1 MAFSITRPS
10 SPQLP
15 ASAPVDDHLSAA
27 LHAALSRVHDDMVH
41 QDRSHHPP
49 PDKSRIDIVLD
60 SDVLALKGTAVDIE
74 PALLSG
80 HIVLTLSEATPIK
93 EINLQF
99 RGKARLPPL
108 PHDPIS
114 LNSSG
119 QTYSLCTYD
128 WSFLEGEKRHSHT
141 LKAGKHLFPFSLA
154 LGGALPSSIFFPS
167 ASTSSSVS
175 YKLRATAVRPGFAHN
190 LHASHP
196 VTLLRS
202 FAADSL
208 EYQQT
213 LEIENT
219 WPDKLMYT
227 LVLPHRA
234 WAAGD
239 TVTALCKFIPLA
251 KGVRVLSV
259 LTNVNE
265 TMKIPSRGTEY
276 TRSVVATKHEV
287 TNGKLKLVSES
298 WYGIRQPLGP
308 GSTLH
313 PLGAT
318 GISVPTSPTQEERP
332 PGFNTPDLSLHL
344 VPSTPSSSSSHSHFQ
359 PTASS
364 SAPSHDPSPS
374 HGEPPDPA
382 LDGFTSTD
390 LIFPLSLTLPPTL
403 PPSHHLDP
411 IHISHR
417 IRWSILM
424 SNLDGHTSELRCSLP
439 ITILDGR
446 LLTEARA
453 GGRWVRRVVLGDYV
467 QGEGESTGTGIFGE
481 REDNEEG
488 ETLPSYTAHVRDR
501 VANAFL
507 PAGSTMR
514 IVNPYVSTA
523 SHISPTPGS
532 ATSAS
537 FPQHSGASSPPH
549 PHAHPHP
556 HRVLDWVNSE
566 LLSHPRS
573 PHSNSDPT
581 SQVPSRLV
589 SRAPSPEQRVRG
601 AMGPPVAISAP
612 DSHRPTQAAVPSSET
627 HRSAVVSGP
636 ETYTHSPPASRTQGT
651 LLTIAMKPLPSGW
664 LSGGSRTGS
673 HSSLAGMTSGHGL
686 GMTNVSGSYGVS
698 GHGGVSISAGS
709 GGLSMG
715 GAHPHSRSFGNLV
728 LPLQPLEY
736 PQGLT
741 PNTGGYSRLR
751 AAFSV
756 GGSGAQTPYFSGAH
770 SSPHSPRTP
779 PAEIAESTIWGRGF
793 TEVGSGGSG
802 SGARGDELDGV
813 GEVEASVT
821 GVQEGNASG
830 VLDGENVHANAAPDY
845 RVSFQGC
852 VPPLSSLAGL
862 PSYEEAACSGLQQER
877 RRSGQLDGLGSGLR
891 SSFDGRRGGALEGRH
906 SPDDG
911 GNSRD
916 GRHPILQDG
925 SHHILHDEPH
935 SSLHDDFR
943 PIQHDRPPTPH
954 EARGGARLR
963 VPIPRWRRE
972 SGEGS

>member
-1 MAFSITRPS
+1 
-10 SPQLP
+10 
-15 ASAPVDDHLSAA
+15 
-27 LHAALSRVHDDMVH
+27 
-41 QDRSHHPP
+41 
-49 PDKSRIDIVLD
+49 
-60 SDVLALKGTAVDIE
+60 
-74 PALLSG
+74 
-80 HIVLTLSEATPIK
+80 
-93 EINLQF
+93 
-99 RGKARLPPL
+99 
-108 PHDPIS
+108 
-114 LNSSG
+114 
-119 QTYSLCTYD
+119 
-128 WSFLEGEKRHSHT
+128 
-141 LKAGKHLFPFSLA
+141 
-154 LGGALPSSIFFPS
+154 
-167 ASTSSSVS
+167 
-175 YKLRATAVRPGFAHN
+175 
-190 LHASHP
+190 
-196 VTLLRS
+196 
-202 FAADSL
+202 
-208 EYQQT
+208 
-213 LEIENT
+213 
-219 WPDKLMYT
+219 MYT

-239 TVTALCKFIPLA
+239 TLTALCKFIPLA

-259 LTNVNE
+259 LTNLNE
-265 TMKIPSRGTEY
+265 TVKIPSRGTEY

-287 TNGKLKLVSES
+287 ANGKLKPVSES
-298 WYGIRQPLGP
+298 WYGIRQPLG
-308 GSTLH
+308 
-313 PLGAT
+313 AT
-318 GISVPTSPTQEERP
+318 GVSVPTSPAQEDRP
-332 PGFNTPDLSLHL
+332 PNLNLPDLSLHL
-344 VPSTPSSSSSHSHFQ
+344 VPSTSSSSSSHSHSQ

-364 SAPSHDPSPS
+364 SSMPSHDPSSS
-374 HGEPPDPA
+374 HDEPPDPA

-390 LIFPLSLTLPPTL
+390 LISPLSLTLPPTL

-446 LLTEARA
+446 LLPEARA

-467 QGEGESTGTGIFGE
+467 QGEGESSGTGIFGE
-481 REDNEEG
+481 RDDNEEEG

-514 IVNPYVSTA
+514 VVNPYMSTA
-523 SHISPTPGS
+523 PHISPTPGS

-537 FPQHSGASSPPH
+537 FPQRSGASSPPH
-549 PHAHPHP
+549 PHAHSLPHS
-556 HRVLDWVNSE
+556 VLDWVNSE

-573 PHSNSDPT
+573 PHLNSDPT

-589 SRAPSPEQRVRG
+589 SRAPSPERRG

-612 DSHRPTQAAVPSSET
+612 DSHRPP
-627 HRSAVVSGP
+627 VVSGP
-636 ETYTHSPPASRTQGT
+636 ETFTHSPPASRTQGT
-651 LLTIAMKPLPSGW
+651 LLTVAMKPLPSGW

-686 GMTNVSGSYGVS
+686 GMMNVTGSYGVS
-698 GHGGVSISAGS
+698 GHGGVSVSAGS
-709 GGLSMG
+709 GGVSMGGGG

-728 LPLQPLEY
+728 SPLQPLEY

-741 PNTGGYSRLR
+741 SNTGGYSRSR

-756 GGSGAQTPYFSGAH
+756 GGSGSQTPYLSGAH

-793 TEVGSGGSG
+793 TEVNSSGG
-802 SGARGDELDGV
+802 SGARGEELNGM
-813 GEVEASVT
+813 GAVEASVG
-821 GVQEGNASG
+821 GVQEGSASG

-862 PSYEEAACSGLQQER
+862 PSYEEAAGSGVRQER

-891 SSFDGRRGGALEGRH
+891 LSFDGRRGRALEGRR
-906 SPDDG
+906 SPYDG
-911 GNSRD
+911 GRSPRD
-916 GRHPILQDG
+916 GRHSILQDG

-935 SSLHDDFR
+935 SSLHDERYSSMHDGLH
-943 PIQHDRPPTPH
+943 PIQHDRPPSSPH
-954 EARGGARLR
+954 EARDGVRLR
-963 VPIPRWRRE
+963 VPIPRWRME